1 MKEEAKDGE
10 GNEWSKWKMKKHWM
24 HKQERS
30 RVAEMRESRRRDW
43 NGTEKTKV

>member
-10 GNEWSKWKMKKHWM
+10 GNEWSKWKMKKYSM
-24 HKQERS
+24 HRQGRN
-30 RVAEMRESRRRDW
+30 RVAEMRESSRRNW